1 MSIKLLITYDDKCI
15 YNDIYRDDKLRM
27 TSIIYGARSLSGSV
41 KIKTHAD
48 LEDFTVSE
56 MRDLWGE
63 LKKPYI
69 SPHAIMEQI
78 RADVLKHLQDVGRV
92 DLVAICLDNASYGGV
107 TMRL

>member
-1 MSIKLLITYDDKCI
+1 
-15 YNDIYRDDKLRM
+15 
-27 TSIIYGARSLSGSV
+27 
-41 KIKTHAD
+41 
-48 LEDFTVSE
+48 

-69 SPHAIMEQI
+69 SPPAIMEQI